1 MRFNPRPREGATGGL
16 EQFRQVF
23 HVSIHAPVKGRPDE
37 LMAVYRGETVS
48 IHAPVKGRLKN
59 FGEYVSAAAVSI
71 HAPVK
76 GRPKSWP
83 RLRSQRRV
91 SIHAPVKGRRGG
103 NLRQGL
109 VRGFNPRPREGATA
123 RP

>member
-48 IHAPVKGRLKN
+48 IHAPVKGR
-59 FGEYVSAAAVSI
+59 
-71 HAPVK
+71 
-76 GRPKSWP
+76 
-83 RLRSQRRV
+83 
-91 SIHAPVKGRRGG
+91 RGG